1 MGETST
7 LYYDRLK
14 SFLVFCAEGDQYA
27 VLRQVE
33 VFFFPVYAE
42 RVPVG
47 EISILYYDRLKSFL
61 FCCAEGVT
69 VGKTSTLYYD
79 RLKGALPATSILIAD
94 NCKSYVSF
102 LLCRGGNSGGDQYPV
117 LRQVEGRPARHLQA
131 HLQGRAEQMGEHP
144 AKGPGQGRRAEP
156 RRWL

>member
-33 VFFFPVYAE
+33 VFFFSVYAQ
-42 RVPVG
+42 RVTVG

-79 RLKGALPATSILIAD
+79 RLKGALPATSIKIAD
-94 NCKSYVSF
+94 NCKS
-102 LLCRGGNSGGDQYPV
+102 
-117 LRQVEGRPARHLQA
+117 
-131 HLQGRAEQMGEHP
+131 
-144 AKGPGQGRRAEP
+144 
-156 RRWL
+156 